1 MQLFLLAKVVKN
13 IQKTAGCSYRFVY
26 ARHEY
31 FDLCAY
37 NEKNASKHLALRASL
52 LACIDI
58 GL

>member
-1 MQLFLLAKVVKN
+1 MREVKAVCFAWWR
-13 IQKTAGCSYRFVY
+13 TAGCSYRFVY

>member
-1 MQLFLLAKVVKN
+1 MQLFLFAKVVK
-13 IQKTAGCSYRFVY
+13 
-26 ARHEY
+26 Y